1 MMLFKVITGAFG
13 VFILLGTTDALT
25 TLYAIN
31 VLGASEMHPLADA
44 SSFTSIMAPYFVQGF
59 AIVALLSFSLM
70 SLAAPNQN
78 RISSFFSLACLLLS
92 LAMLLLPLL
101 AVLNNISGILFR
113 YSFAAEILDA
123 VHGGMKQPSSYSH
136 FINLVGLSIT
146 LPLALATFPY
156 VRRNVLVPEIR
167 SSTDIRIIVSF
178 AIFIASYLYLFI
190 RVLALTKIY

>member
-1 MMLFKVITGAFG
+1 MMLSKVITGAFG
-13 VFILLGTTDALT
+13 VFILLGTADALT

-31 VLGASEMHPLADA
+31 VLGASEMHPLADV

-70 SLAAPNQN
+70 SLAAPCQN
-78 RISSFFSLACLLLS
+78 RMSRFFSLACLILS
-92 LAMLLLPLL
+92 LAMLLLPLS
-101 AVLNNISGILFR
+101 AVLNNLSGLLFK

-123 VHGGMKQPSSYSH
+123 VHGGMRQPGSYSH

-146 LPLALATFPY
+146 LPLALVTFPY

-167 SSTDIRIIVSF
+167 SSTDIRIILSF
-178 AIFIASYLYLFI
+178 TVFIAPYLYLFV
-190 RVLALTKIY
+190 RALALTPIY